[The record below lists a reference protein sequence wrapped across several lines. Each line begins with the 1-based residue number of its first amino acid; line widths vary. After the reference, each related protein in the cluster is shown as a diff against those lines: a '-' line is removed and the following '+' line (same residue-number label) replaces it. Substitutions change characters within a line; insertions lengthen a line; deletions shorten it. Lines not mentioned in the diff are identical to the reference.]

1 MRIEIKKI
9 KEQAK
14 KDFEKTW
21 LETSAQFELPPQEK
35 FTFEQKQGKE
45 HILPKTVNNLRSIL
59 LEMGFDEVE
68 NMTIIPEEDVYR
80 QYGPE
85 AAVIL
90 DRAFY
95 IAKLPRPEIGLDDT
109 MIAKIKNI
117 AKDIKIDTLKDIL
130 REYKKGNIEGD
141 DFTEELVTK
150 LDIKTEQATAII
162 DLFGQLKNLTAE
174 PTKQTFR
181 SHMTGTWY
189 HTLAAMQD
197 KHEYPITLF
206 SIGRRYR
213 NEQKEDAG
221 HLRVHNSAS
230 IAIMDPN
237 IDMIAGRRI
246 VKKIF
251 QKIGFKKTKFETKKA
266 TSKYYANRVED
277 EVYVMHNGEWLEIA
291 DMGMYSQISL
301 ANFNIKYPVFNVG
314 FGVERLAMVL
324 EGHKDIRQMIY
335 PQFYSEETMTDA
347 QIAKDVKYI
356 DAPKTDDGKEIA
368 QAIVK
373 AALSHKDDIAPA
385 SVPVWRGAINGKEIQ
400 VSLTEREEGKKLIGP
415 AAFNKIFVKDNN
427 IINSLDDGVGEKTG
441 MTYIGAIANKAA
453 SDIESKKEQDYEL
466 YTGMVKNL
474 GSINLEIPAATK
486 KYMESNNK
494 KADIKG
500 PVFVTITAKVCD

>member
-1 MRIEIKKI
+1 MQIEIKKI

-21 LETSAQFELPPQEK
+21 IETSLQFEQPPKEK
-35 FTFEQKQGKE
+35 FTFRQKQGKP
-45 HILPKTVNNLRSIL
+45 HILPRTVNMLRSIL
-59 LEMGFDEVE
+59 LEMGFDEIE

-109 MIAKIKNI
+109 IISKIKTI

-150 LDIKTEQATAII
+150 LDIKTNQATAII
-162 DLFGQLKNLTAE
+162 DLFSQLKNLTPV

-189 HTLAAMQD
+189 HTLSSMQD
-197 KHEYPITLF
+197 KHEYPIALF

-213 NEQKEDAG
+213 NEQKEDKG

-266 TSKYYANRVED
+266 TSKYYANKIED

-301 ANFNIKYPVFNVG
+301 ANFNIRCPVFNVG

-335 PQFYSEETMTDA
+335 PQFYTEETMTDT
-347 QIAKDVKYI
+347 QIAQDIKHI
-356 DAPKTDDGKEIA
+356 DEPKTNTGKQIA
-368 QAIVK
+368 QAIIK
-373 AALSHKDDIAPA
+373 AAQSHKDDTAPIT
-385 SVPVWRGAINGKEIQ
+385 VPVWKGAVNGKETQI
-400 VSLTEREEGKKLIGP
+400 SLEETEQGKKLIGP

-427 IINSLDDGVGEKTG
+427 IINSLEDSAGEKTG
-441 MTYIGAIANKAA
+441 MTYISAIANKAA
-453 SDIESKKEQDYEL
+453 SDIESNKETDYAL
-466 YTGMVKNL
+466 YTGMAKNL
-474 GSINLEIPAATK
+474 GSINLKISQATQNHMK
-486 KYMESNNK
+486 SNNK

-500 PVFVTITAKVCD
+500 PVFVTITAKACD

>member
-1 MRIEIKKI
+1 MRIQIKKT

-21 LETSAQFELPPQEK
+21 LETSAL
-35 FTFEQKQGKE
+35 FEQKPDKKFIFEKKQGKE
-45 HILPKTVNNLRSIL
+45 HILPKTVNHLRSIL

-68 NMTIIPEEDVYR
+68 NLTIMPEEDVYR

-85 AAVIL
+85 SAVIL

-95 IAKLPRPEIGLDDT
+95 IAKLPRPEIGLDDNI
-109 MIAKIKNI
+109 IAKIRNI
-117 AKDIKIDTLKDIL
+117 CEDANIETLKEIL

-141 DFTEELVTK
+141 DFVEELVVK
-150 LDIKTEQATAII
+150 LGIKTEQATAII
-162 DLFGQLKNLTAE
+162 GLFGQLKNLVPE
-174 PTKQTFR
+174 PTKLTFR
-181 SHMTGTWY
+181 SHMSGTWY

-230 IAIMDPN
+230 IVIMDPN
-237 IDMIAGRRI
+237 IDVVAGRRI

-251 QKIGFKKTKFETKKA
+251 QKIGFKKTKFVTKKA
-266 TSKYYANRVED
+266 TSKYYANNMED

-291 DMGMYSQISL
+291 DMGMYSAISL
-301 ANFNIKYPVFNVG
+301 SNFNIKYPVFNVG

-324 EGHKDIRQMIY
+324 EGHKDIRQMIF
-335 PQFYSEETMTDA
+335 PQFYSLVKFTDA
-347 QIAKDVKYI
+347 QIADDI
-356 DAPKTDDGKEIA
+356 RFIEEPKTKEGKEIV

-373 AALSHKDDIAPA
+373 TAYDHKDDIAPVT
-385 SVPVWRGAINGKEIQ
+385 VPVWSGIINGKKRD
-400 VSLTEREEGKKLIGP
+400 VFLTETEEGKKLIGP
-415 AAFNKIFVKDNN
+415 AAFNKIFVKDGN
-427 IINSLDDGVGEKTG
+427 IINSLDDESGVGVNI
-441 MTYIGAIANKAA
+441 TYIEAIANKAV
-453 SDIESKKEQDYEL
+453 SDIETVVGDSEL
-466 YTGMVKNL
+466 YIGMVKNL
-474 GSINLEIPAATK
+474 GNINLKISQACK
-486 KYMESNNK
+486 KFMEANNK